1 MKAEINAIERLLKAG
16 KSKVQRNQIW
26 EQICAENGVG
36 QVIGR
41 EIHFTPLDKQRLRE
55 YVVAEYRL
63 DPQFDSRAV
72 GRMDMARQDASE
84 KLSRD
89 SVFGRLIVL
98 ATAGTASVRVSG
110 ESTKT
115 SQGSVLSVRLE
126 CLDIDHLQSRNLV
139 IIENGGLMPYWA
151 DLRLPEYWKDSV
163 ILYRGHRENARSVS
177 EIARNQPAEKLAWF
191 YDFDPAGQALAL
203 DQGRGCTLVPEKWRE
218 LGRHTP
224 FNQPKTHRNQSTAL
238 KRLKGRATGELLAIA
253 KYMESEELALMQ
265 EHMVLRHVSL
275 TALLLMAGPQ
285 PSV

>member
-1 MKAEINAIERLLKAG
+1 MKAEINAIERLLKG
-16 KSKVQRNQIW
+16 SKSKVQRNQIW

-41 EIHFTPLDKQRLRE
+41 EIYFTPADRQRLRE
-55 YVVAEYRL
+55 YVVAEHGL
-63 DPQFDSRAV
+63 DPQYDSRAG
-72 GRMDMARQDASE
+72 GRMAMARKDSSE

-89 SVFGRLIVL
+89 SVFGQLIVL
-98 ATAGTASVRVSG
+98 ATAGNAKVRVSG
-110 ESTKT
+110 EYVATPK
-115 SQGSVLSVRLE
+115 GSVLSVLPE
-126 CLDIDHLQSRNLV
+126 YLDIDHLQSQKLV

-151 DLRLPEYWKDSV
+151 DLQLPESWKDSV
-163 ILYRGHRENARSVS
+163 ILYRGHRENARTVA
-177 EIARNQPAEKLAWF
+177 EIARNQPADKLAWF
-191 YDFDPAGQALAL
+191 YDFDPAGQALAF

-265 EHMVLRHVSL
+265 EHMVLRHEPL
-275 TALLLMAGPQ
+275 TALLLMAGSQ